1 MAWSPSVVTAVA
13 SRSRAQSMVG
23 RIPIYTMPFSSQAQS
38 SSFPARTTTW
48 LLHAKSTTVSSPE
61 TTEPNEIKTAPASS
75 NDDET
80 HLPQHIPCP
89 WGLSYL
95 PFQKEAI
102 LDYLIPSSSSDDRR
116 GILLADEMGL
126 GKTISVIGGI
136 NVLLRNHYGDGEID
150 SNGDASDG
158 QHHQNQRRRFKALIV
173 APKSVLSHWENELN
187 KWIVLPPNAI
197 VKDKAAN
204 SNTNDNENENNPKPQ
219 IGTIS
224 SKDGMP
230 QKDCDIYLINYE
242 IVGKY
247 LEEICLLF
255 GGKGDDGD
263 GDVNS
268 GSSKSALDVLVCDE
282 CHYLKSVDSQRTHAT
297 LGHHKQSKS
306 QPGVAAMAN
315 RLWLVTGSPVLN
327 NPLELFPLLHALTT
341 TPPSSKG
348 TSQKRNTNN
357 LTLEAFPEVS
367 TLEAFRDKYCG
378 RQVTPWGVTYKGGKN
393 LSELRMRL
401 IDPLVSKQSGATAT
415 TPLLLRRTKKQV
427 LPELPDKRHQLF
439 PIEDGGMAASEE
451 FELIEDALKDSP
463 SKDAGLEIHLE
474 GLKVNDIKKLL
485 KERGLPLGGR
495 KSVLIDRLILADATK
510 EAKDDDEVLSLRKQG
525 EDGAIG
531 KELQVSDVE
540 HEEIIDLRSSALS
553 VLQSAPS
560 QNRGKI
566 LQDLLRV
573 PKIVNASNQD
583 RGNVSLLGALG
594 RARHQTALR
603 KVPYVIEL
611 LEIALLSHKVVV
623 FAHHRDVQD
632 AIYEA
637 FSDRAVALN
646 GDTPMEERTQAVQT
660 FQTDPSI
667 KLFVGSLRASG
678 LGISLTAAS
687 HVIFVEMDWSPSIIQ
702 QAEDRCHRVGQKASV
717 LVSYL
722 FFKGTIDEHLCQLLV
737 EKQRTVNA
745 AIEKPPSDDSP
756 SNWVFDFGKH
766 AGKVIYDVAAED
778 PLYLKWLVDE
788 EIYIDRR
795 INNINSHPAMNGSEC
810 NDDLTEALI
819 ELGFLNSKGQ
829 KFSTQS
835 GAAIVSGASDADD
848 DDDDN
853 DDTDDQDIENAAN
866 HFISFGKYKGKPL
879 KEIPRSYLEW
889 ISLAGASDGKPGLTK
904 ALGIHLAKLSR
915 SELKS

>member
-1 MAWSPSVVTAVA
+1 M
-13 SRSRAQSMVG
+13 
-23 RIPIYTMPFSSQAQS
+23 
-38 SSFPARTTTW
+38 
-48 LLHAKSTTVSSPE
+48 
-61 TTEPNEIKTAPASS
+61 
-75 NDDET
+75 
-80 HLPQHIPCP
+80 
-89 WGLSYL
+89 
-95 PFQKEAI
+95 
-102 LDYLIPSSSSDDRR
+102 
-116 GILLADEMGL
+116 LADEMGL

-136 NVLLRNHYGDGEID
+136 NVLLRNHYQHGDGDGDTSDD
-150 SNGDASDG
+150 SGDPPDQ
-158 QHHQNQRRRFKALIV
+158 QHKKCRRFKALIV
-173 APKSVLSHWENELN
+173 APKSVLSHWEHELN
-187 KWIVLPPNAI
+187 RWIVLPPNA
-197 VKDKAAN
+197 VLKDED
-204 SNTNDNENENNPKPQ
+204 TNDNNNDNDNDSKPK

-230 QKDCDIYLINYE
+230 SKDCDIYLINYE

-247 LEEICLLF
+247 LEEIFSLF
-255 GGKGDDGD
+255 RGKREDDND
-263 GDVNS
+263 ENS
-268 GSSKSALDVLVCDE
+268 ESKNALDVLVCDE

-297 LGHHKQSKS
+297 LGHHKHSKS
-306 QPGVAAMAN
+306 QPGVAAMAD

-327 NPLELFPLLHALTT
+327 NPLELFPLLNALVA
-341 TPPSSKG
+341 TPPSSKD
-348 TSQKRNTNN
+348 TTQKTNTKSQRGDSN

-378 RQVTPWGVTYKGGKN
+378 RQITPWGVTYKGGKN
-393 LSELRMRL
+393 LSELRNRL
-401 IDPLVSKQSGATAT
+401 IEPLVSKKSGAIAT

-451 FELIEDALKDSP
+451 FELIEDALKETP
-463 SKDAGLEIHLE
+463 NKNAGLEIHLL
-474 GLKVNDIKKLL
+474 GLKVKDIKKLL

-495 KSVLIDRLILADATK
+495 KSVLIERLLQADGTG
-510 EAKDDDEVLSLRKQG
+510 EAKDNDDVFTGTPNNTPLRK
-525 EDGAIG
+525 EEEEGAIG

-540 HEEIIDLRSSALS
+540 HEEIIDLRSSAMS

-573 PKIVNASNQD
+573 PKIVNASNQNK
-583 RGNVSLLGALG
+583 GNMSLLGALG

-611 LEIALLSHKVVV
+611 LEIALHSHKVVV

-745 AIEKPPSDDSP
+745 AIEKPPSEDSP

-766 AGKVIYDVAAED
+766 AGQVIYDVAAED

-788 EIYIDRR
+788 EIYVDRR
-795 INNINSHPAMNGSEC
+795 TNNINNHPAMNGSER
-810 NDDLTEALI
+810 DGLTEALI

-835 GAAIVSGASDADD
+835 GAAHLMGASDD
-848 DDDDN
+848 DDDVDDN
-853 DDTDDQDIENAAN
+853 DEEEAGN
-866 HFISFGKYKGKPL
+866 HVMTFGKYKGKPL

-889 ISLAGASDGKPGLTK
+889 ISLAGASSGKLGLTK
-904 ALGIHLAKLSR
+904 ALRIHLTKQQ
-915 SELKS
+915 

>member
-1 MAWSPSVVTAVA
+1 MAWSPSVVTAA
-13 SRSRAQSMVG
+13 ARRSRAPLMVG
-23 RIPIYTMPFSSQAQS
+23 TAPIHTRFFSSQTQS
-38 SSFPARTTTW
+38 SSFPARTTCTTW
-48 LLHAKSTTVSSPE
+48 LLHAKSTILSSPE
-61 TTEPNEIKTAPASS
+61 TTETNEIKTANTI

-80 HLPQHIPCP
+80 NLPQPIPCP

-136 NVLLRNHYGDGEID
+136 NVLLRNHYGDID
-150 SNGDASDG
+150 SDGDASDD
-158 QHHQNQRRRFKALIV
+158 QQHQNQRRRFKALIV

-197 VKDKAAN
+197 VKDDSDN
-204 SNTNDNENENNPKPQ
+204 GNDNDPKPQ

-230 QKDCDIYLINYE
+230 KKDCDIYLINYE

-247 LEEICLLF
+247 LEEIFSLF
-255 GGKGDDGD
+255 GGKGDDD
-263 GDVNS
+263 DENS
-268 GSSKSALDVLVCDE
+268 GSSKNALDVLVCDE

-306 QPGVAAMAN
+306 QPGVAAMAD

-327 NPLELFPLLHALTT
+327 NPLELFPLLNALTT

-348 TSQKRNTNN
+348 TTQKSNTNN

-393 LSELRMRL
+393 LSELRTRL
-401 IDPLVSKQSGATAT
+401 IDPLVSKQSGAVAI

-451 FELIEDALKDSP
+451 FELIEDALKESP
-463 SKDAGLEIHLE
+463 SKDAGLETHLE

-510 EAKDDDEVLSLRKQG
+510 EAKDDDEVLPLRKKE

-573 PKIVNASNQD
+573 PKIVNAANQD

-660 FQTDPSI
+660 FQTNPSI

-778 PLYLKWLVDE
+778 SLYLNWLVDE

-795 INNINSHPAMNGSEC
+795 INNINSHPAMNGSESS
-810 NDDLTEALI
+810 DSLTEALI

-829 KFSTQS
+829 KFSTQT

-848 DDDDN
+848 DDDN
-853 DDTDDQDIENAAN
+853 DDVDDKDIENAAN
-866 HFISFGKYKGKPL
+866 HFITFGKYKGKPL

-904 ALGIHLAKLSR
+904 ALGIHLAELSR
-915 SELKS
+915 SQLKQ